1 MNKPQTVAR
10 LAELGRVPLSKSFYM
25 RDFLYSEIAAL
36 HGLTNVPDDPDLA
49 IAAGTRLCTDVL
61 EPLQDAFGRLSI
73 RSGLRSAEVN
83 ALGAAKGYG
92 CAPNERSLAG
102 HIWDRRDA
110 GGHMGA
116 TAAIV
121 VTSFA
126 DAFTA
131 PDDWKRL
138 AWWIHDHLPYSSL
151 EFFPDQWTVNVQ
163 WHERPLRM
171 IYSHIPEARGYLT
184 KPGMDGHDA
193 DHRDMWD
200 GIAPHP

>member
-36 HGLTNVPDDPDLA
+36 HGLANVPDDPDLA

-138 AWWIHDHLPYSSL
+138 AWWIHDHLPFS
-151 EFFPDQWTVNVQ
+151 
-163 WHERPLRM
+163 
-171 IYSHIPEARGYLT
+171 
-184 KPGMDGHDA
+184 
-193 DHRDMWD
+193 
-200 GIAPHP
+200 